1 MAAPDPHLTK
11 DEKYTTIKYL
21 KLKGNNMEKEKEE
34 LQKKIMEL
42 KKAKNAVILAHNYQ
56 IEEVQL
62 VASYLGD
69 SLELSQIASEIENDI
84 IVFAGVKF
92 MAETAKILS
101 PDKKVLLPRLDA
113 GCPMA
118 DMIVADDLREL
129 KKKHPNAKVV
139 TYVNSSVEIKAESD
153 ACCTSS
159 NAVKVVQNID
169 ADEVIFVPDRNLG
182 SHVRQ
187 RVPGKKIILFEGYCY
202 VHNRIKAEEVEAMKK
217 CYPEAKVVM
226 HPEVRP
232 EVTRLADEILSTSG
246 MLKYVSASPA
256 KQFIVATEQGLLERM
271 KRENPGK
278 EFYPV
283 LRAKICSNMK
293 RTSLRDVYDSL
304 REEKY
309 EIVIEE
315 DIARRALNALNAMLK
330 YV

>member
-1 MAAPDPHLTK
+1 
-11 DEKYTTIKYL
+11 
-21 KLKGNNMEKEKEE
+21 MEKDKEA
-34 LQKKIMEL
+34 LQKKIREL
-42 KKAKNAVILAHNYQ
+42 KTARNAVVLAHNYQ

-62 VASYLGD
+62 VANYLGD
-69 SLELSQIASEIENDI
+69 SLELSQIASEIDNDI

-92 MAETAKILS
+92 MAETAKILA

-118 DMIVADDLREL
+118 DMIVVEDLREL
-129 KKKHPNAKVV
+129 KKEHKNAKVV

-169 ADEVIFVPDRNLG
+169 AEEIIFVPDRNLG
-182 SHVRQ
+182 SYVRQ
-187 RVPGKKIILFEGYCY
+187 RVPEKKIILFEGYCY
-202 VHNRIKAEEVEAMKK
+202 VHNRIKAEEIETMKK
-217 CYPEAKVVM
+217 CFPEAKVIM
-226 HPEVRP
+226 HPEVRK
-232 EVTRLADEILSTSG
+232 EVAQLADEILSTSG
-246 MLKYVSASPA
+246 MLRYASASPA

-278 EFYPV
+278 EFYPA
-283 LRAKICSNMK
+283 LRAKICANMK

-309 EIVIEE
+309 EIVIDAE
-315 DIARRALNALNAMLK
+315 IARRALNALEAMLK